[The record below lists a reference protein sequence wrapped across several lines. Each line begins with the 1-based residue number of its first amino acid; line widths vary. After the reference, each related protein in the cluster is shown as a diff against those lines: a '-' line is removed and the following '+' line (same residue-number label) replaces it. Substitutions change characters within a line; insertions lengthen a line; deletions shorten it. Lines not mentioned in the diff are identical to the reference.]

1 MPRPQAV
8 NGPRWASACIRA
20 VLVQSLRRELAL
32 ATEHATD
39 VVLGPCASVSQRA
52 ALSAF
57 AILSVAAVENASSLA
72 LIRPSSSCC
81 ARRLGMVALAC
92 VALGSSAS
100 TWVQKRK
107 SRLRSVGR
115 ARRVRAGRGRGEG
128 GGGVQARR
136 DSSGLVKGRERARA
150 SRGARARERRER
162 APSLPSAEPSQGKP
176 HSA

>member
-92 VALGSSAS
+92 VALGSAS

-150 SRGARARERRER
+150 SRGISAREARA
-162 APSLPSAEPSQGKP
+162 APHASP
-176 HSA
+176 